1 MRTGWKHCSF
11 SAANFGSGLF
21 SFRLTLLRLPLYV
34 GASYG
39 LRPHRPATPI
49 FLGDVVLRRIL
60 VWTGMVLAGY
70 APAASLQSQ
79 SADPPSTRSPR
90 SIAQSVPANRAVLDT
105 YCVTCHN
112 QKTRVAGLALDKMD
126 LEQVGEDAP
135 VWEKVVHKL
144 RTRAMPPPGRPRP
157 DAPGYN
163 SLIAHLETELDGAAA
178 AKPDPGRPAIH
189 RLNRAEY
196 TNAIRDLLAI
206 EIDDESL
213 LPVDEVDQ
221 GFDNIGEALSVTPVL
236 LERYL
241 SAARTIGRM
250 AMGEPETRPFAQ
262 KYELPKFLTQDD
274 RMSDDLPFGSRG
286 GIAIRHYFPADG
298 EYTIRVFLQRNSR
311 DYIRGLAE
319 PHPLDFRLDGESI
332 KLLTVGGGNELKGEP
347 GPTFSQ
353 AAKIGDPP
361 SETYE
366 HGGAEAP
373 LEVRFRAKAGQRL
386 VAVTFLSK
394 DTVPEGVFQPPLT
407 QFQLVQYKGGNPYID
422 NVVISGP
429 YDVTGVAET
438 PSRHKIFVCRP
449 KGVLEEEACARK
461 ILSTLARRAYRRPAT
476 DKDVGT
482 LLQVYKAGRSDGD
495 FEAGIQAALE
505 RILAGPEFLFRIERD
520 PVNVGGPATAQSK
533 RPPKAVYRN
542 GLAGGSDVKA
552 DGGATIAYRISDLE
566 LASRLS
572 FFLWSSIPDD
582 ELLNFAE
589 SGKLKD
595 PVIFEQ
601 QVRRMLSDPRAR
613 SLVTNFASQWLYLR
627 NLSSKTPDPKL
638 FPEFDDNLRQ
648 AFQAETELFLESTLR
663 EDQSVLRLLDAN
675 YTFLNERLARHY
687 GIPNVYGSHFRRVTL
702 APEFDARRGLLGQGS
717 LLTVNSYANR
727 TSVVL
732 RGKWLLENLL
742 GAPPPPPPP
751 NVPSLEDSGTDGRP
765 LPLRQLMEKHRKN
778 AACAGCHAAI
788 DPLGF
793 SLENFDAIG
802 RWRTDDAGTPV
813 DSSGVLPDGTQLE
826 GAPGLRNVLLSR
838 PEEFASVFAE
848 KMLVYALGRGV
859 EYYDYPAIR
868 KIVRESARQDYRW
881 SSLILATARSFPF
894 QMRRSLRP

>member
-1 MRTGWKHCSF
+1 
-11 SAANFGSGLF
+11 
-21 SFRLTLLRLPLYV
+21 V
-34 GASYG
+34 GASGKALVEKRLQPEPFCLILLRVTAYG
-39 LRPHRPATPI
+39 GRSRKTTSASRGSV
-49 FLGDVVLRRIL
+49 FFSGDIVLRRTL
-60 VWTGMVLAGY
+60 VWAGIVLASCV
-70 APAASLQSQ
+70 PAASLQSQ
-79 SADPPSTRSPR
+79 NAAPPSIGSV
-90 SIAQSVPANRAVLDT
+90 AQSGSANRALLDK

-112 QKTRVAGLALDKMD
+112 QKTATAGLTLDNMD
-126 LEQVGEDAP
+126 IDKVGEAAP

-157 DAPGYN
+157 DAPSYN
-163 SLIAHLETELDGAAA
+163 SLIAHLETELDRAAA
-178 AKPDPGRPAIH
+178 GKPNPGRPAIH

-206 EIDDESL
+206 DVDGESL

-221 GFDNIGEALSVTPVL
+221 GFDNIGDALSVTPVL

-250 AMGEPETRPFAQ
+250 AIGERKTRPFSE

-286 GIAIRHYFPADG
+286 GIAVRHYFPADG
-298 EYTIRVFLQRNSR
+298 EYSIRVFLQRNSR

-319 PHPLDFRLDGESI
+319 PHQLDFRLDGERI
-332 KLLTVGGGNELKGEP
+332 QLLTVGGGDEVKGEP
-347 GPTFSQ
+347 GPIFSQ
-353 AAKIGDPP
+353 AAKIGDAA

-366 HGGAEAP
+366 HGGAEAS
-373 LEVRFRAKAGQRL
+373 LEVRFPAKAGQRM
-386 VAVTFLSK
+386 VAVTFPNK

-422 NVVISGP
+422 NVVITGP
-429 YDVTGVAET
+429 DDVTGVADT
-438 PSRHKIFVCRP
+438 PSRKKVFVCRP
-449 KGVLEEEACARK
+449 TRAAEEDACAKK

-476 DKDVGT
+476 DKDVRT
-482 LLQVYKAGRSDGD
+482 LLSVYEVGRSEGD

-505 RILAGPEFLFRIERD
+505 RILAGPEFLFRVERD
-520 PVNVGGPATAQSK
+520 PA
-533 RPPKAVYRN
+533 
-542 GLAGGSDVKA
+542 DVA
-552 DGGATIAYRISDLE
+552 PDTAYRISNLE

-582 ELLNFAE
+582 ELLNSAE
-589 SGKLKD
+589 DGNLKD
-595 PVIFEQ
+595 RAIFER
-601 QVRRMLSDPRAR
+601 QVRRMLSDPR
-613 SLVTNFASQWLYLR
+613 SKTLVTNFASQWLYLR
-627 NLSSKTPDPKL
+627 NLGSKTPDPKL

-648 AFQAETELFLESTLR
+648 AFQEETGLFLESMLR

-702 APEFDARRGLLGQGS
+702 GPEFDARRGLLGQGS

-751 NVPSLEDSGTDGRP
+751 NVPSLEDSGTDGKP
-765 LPLRQLMEKHRKN
+765 LPLRQLMEKHRNN
-778 AACAGCHAAI
+778 AGCASCHAAI

-793 SLENFDAIG
+793 ALENFDAIG
-802 RWRTDDAGTPV
+802 RWRTSDAGTPV
-813 DSSGVLPDGTQLE
+813 DSRGVLPDGTQLE
-826 GAPGLRNVLLSR
+826 GPSGLRDVLLSR
-838 PEEFASVFAE
+838 PEEFVSVFAE
-848 KMLVYALGRGV
+848 KMLVYALGRRV
-859 EYYDYPAIR
+859 EYYDFPVIR
-868 KIVRESARQDYRW
+868 KIVRDAAGQDYRW
-881 SSLILATARSFPF
+881 SSLILATAESVPF
-894 QMRRSLRP
+894 QMRRSQ